1 MRLQMKPKPAMKPT
15 PPAYPPPKR
24 LRMDEEAK
32 RLGMDDE
39 DDTEEVMVEDET
51 VEDEAV
57 EDNKTGEDESVEDP
71 TWGEWGPSSHSD
83 LTSDF
88 FGFLLICFSF
98 Q

>member
-1 MRLQMKPKPAMKPT
+1 MVKPKPKGPT

-32 RLGMDDE
+32 RLGMDEDDHE
-39 DDTEEVMVEDET
+39 DDTEEVVVEE
-51 VEDEAV
+51 VVEEDEA
-57 EDNKTGEDESVEDP
+57 
-71 TWGEWGPSSHSD
+71 WGGWASSDHSD